1 MHDSFR
7 DNEPDALSRARLAAI
22 VASSDDVI
30 VSMTLDGLVTS
41 WNPAAERTFG
51 WTAAEAVG
59 QPITLIV
66 PDDRRAEEDDVLA
79 RIRRG
84 ERVDHFET
92 VRRTRDGR
100 LVDMSITVSPIKDAA
115 GHIVGASKVA
125 RDITERR
132 RIEDLRTL
140 LLAREQE
147 ARRQA
152 EALTNAK
159 DELLATVSHELR
171 TPLNSIFGWA
181 RMLQSGQLDEAAR
194 ARAINTILRNA
205 SAQARLVEDLLDL
218 AWLSTGRLRLA
229 FERVDL
235 NATIEAALETVRPAA
250 GAKDIT
256 LVAVLDRSLGA
267 VEGAAGRLQQV
278 G

>member
-1 MHDSFR
+1 
-7 DNEPDALSRARLAAI
+7 
-22 VASSDDVI
+22 
-30 VSMTLDGLVTS
+30 
-41 WNPAAERTFG
+41 
-51 WTAAEAVG
+51 
-59 QPITLIV
+59 
-66 PDDRRAEEDDVLA
+66 VLA

-92 VRRTRDGR
+92 VRRTKDGR
-100 LVDMSITVSPIKDAA
+100 LIDMSITVSPIKDAA

-152 EALTNAK
+152 EALNNAK

-205 SAQARLVEDLLDL
+205 SANNADPITRDAARRRLGVISDVLHTLGTQQFGKRQTDPKPLAPAERYRQMLGLPLGRRLSGVEIHQAYKRVAKRVHPDAGGNAREFQE
-218 AWLSTGRLRLA
+218 LSAARDALMK
-229 FERVDL
+229 ER
-235 NATIEAALETVRPAA
+235 
-250 GAKDIT
+250 
-256 LVAVLDRSLGA
+256 
-267 VEGAAGRLQQV
+267 
-278 G
+278 